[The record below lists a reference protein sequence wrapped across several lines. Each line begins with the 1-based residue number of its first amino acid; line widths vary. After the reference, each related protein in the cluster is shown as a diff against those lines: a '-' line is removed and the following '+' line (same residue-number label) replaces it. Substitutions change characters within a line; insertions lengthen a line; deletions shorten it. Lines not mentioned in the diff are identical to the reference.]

1 MERIST
7 QTGGWYIKIFKR
19 KVWGGS
25 KMKRKIKMSKFDKI
39 AMWLGTLVAIL
50 LTLGYVLKAS
60 GYWKGF

>member
-1 MERIST
+1 
-7 QTGGWYIKIFKR
+7 
-19 KVWGGS
+19 
-25 KMKRKIKMSKFDKI
+25 MKRKIKMSKFDKI